1 MKKIFKYIIAAVIV
15 AWIGYLVYNSVTKE
29 QPKPD
34 PFGMTNTEEEAEEVE
49 EAEAEELSFNE
60 IRKNVIELK
69 EGIKND
75 STIVFQL
82 AANDSP
88 ASVEWRTQDHSTVVM
103 WRSANNEL
111 YQLVAPVH
119 PNWNPGPANTT
130 LTFNNGK
137 KLTILFEKSGEVVSI
152 GKEEVQAALAEAD
165 ASAQKAK
172 VEKRQRSREELEA
185 RRAQINARR
194 DALRNRKKN

>member
-1 MKKIFKYIIAAVIV
+1 MKKIGKIVLAAIIIAWV
-15 AWIGYLVYNSVTKE
+15 GYLVYNSLTVET
-29 QPKPD
+29 PKPD
-34 PFGMTNTEEEAEEVE
+34 PFGMGTQEQIDETDPGEAVE
-49 EAEAEELSFNE
+49 PEQDLSFNE
-60 IRKNVIELK
+60 VRRNVIELK
-69 EGIKND
+69 EGIRND

-88 ASVEWRTQDHSTVVM
+88 ASVEWRTQDHSTVIM

-111 YQLVAPVH
+111 YQLVAPIH
-119 PNWNPGPANTT
+119 KNWNPGPANTT
-130 LTFNNGK
+130 LTFSNGK

-172 VEKRQRSREELEA
+172 VEKRQRSRAEYEA
-185 RRAQINARR
+185 RIAKYKNRSRA
-194 DALRNRKKN
+194 KKN

>member
-34 PFGMTNTEEEAEEVE
+34 PFGMTDTSDEETEEIEEP
-49 EAEAEELSFNE
+49 EELSFNE
-60 IRKNVIELK
+60 VRKNVIELK

-172 VEKRQRSREELEA
+172 VEKRQRSREELAA